1 MKKLLYFASS
11 YRCGLT
17 ALCVEHA
24 CAISPGLA
32 GLTCLS
38 DGHEQYPGLV
48 AMLRERGIAHE
59 VIAGLD
65 EHSRLPHLVAQVRTR
80 IQRLRPDVIQVQTNW
95 QLLLTA
101 LALRRSGVAC
111 KTVYWVHGF
120 RHNYPLRSVV
130 ARVLIGGLLA
140 TAADRVIV
148 SSSYTRR
155 NFAFLGPKLW
165 FSLLG
170 VDHNYF
176 QPYRP
181 MAALPGPKRL
191 IFAGQF
197 RSGKNQEWLLRSL
210 AQYCRQSGD
219 RNVRLTLPGTGD
231 LLGQCQALARELG
244 IEDLTEF
251 PGRLNR
257 QEMLDAYGHTHCA
270 LVPTNQETFGLSI
283 AEPLVL
289 GKIVL
294 SRRVGCAEDFIK
306 HGENGFIFDTQSE
319 LTALLLK
326 ILPDLPAWEHIG
338 QRAFEQRDEFSW
350 KTIAP
355 NYAHMLAQLCDGP
368 TAVETQGGE
377 RDVATT
383 APPRASAE
391 APSAPEQAGAPE
403 RESLGGL
410 KRILFFGSS
419 HRLGLTSQCVQHATA
434 MADCGADFV
443 CLRGLRE
450 QHAGLAAILDQRRI
464 RHVVIPGVEFHD
476 HPLFLIGQIRAQI
489 MEFRPEVIHIQTNW
503 QLLLTTAALR
513 GSGVRCKTVYWM
525 HGFRHN
531 YPVRSVVAKVLI
543 GGLLATTADRVIVSS
558 SYNRR
563 HFAFLGKKL
572 WFSMIG
578 VDEHFFQPYQP
589 LDALPGPKRLIFAG
603 EFRRGKNQDWLIRS
617 LYEYCQKSGDRD
629 VRLVLA
635 GGGPLLPR
643 CRGLARRLDVADL
656 VEFPERLNRQQM
668 LEEYQRAHCALVP
681 TNRETFG
688 SCIAEPLVLGKIVI
702 SRRVGC
708 AEDVIVDGQN
718 GFTFD
723 TQPQLTAV
731 LLKVLPDLRGWEHVG
746 RQAFAQRDIFRWKTI
761 TPAYFR
767 MLQEP

>member
-1 MKKLLYFASS
+1 MMKVLYFASS

-24 CAISPGLA
+24 IAISGELS

-38 DGHEQYPGLV
+38 DGHEQYPGL
-48 AMLRERGIAHE
+48 AATLRRQGIAHE
-59 VIAGLD
+59 VIPGLD
-65 EHSRLPHLVAQVRTR
+65 EHAHLPYLVGQVRAQIR
-80 IQRLRPDVIQVQTNW
+80 RFRPDAIQVQTNW

-111 KTVYWVHGF
+111 KTVYWMHGF
-120 RHNYPLRSVV
+120 RHNYPLRSVL

-181 MAALPGPKRL
+181 IAALPGLKRL

-210 AQYCRQSGD
+210 SQYCRHRGD

-231 LLGQCQALARELG
+231 LLGQCQSLARELG
-244 IEDLTEF
+244 IEELVEF
-251 PGRLNR
+251 PGRLDR
-257 QEMLDAYGHTHCA
+257 REMLEAYQGAHCA

-289 GKIVL
+289 GKIVF

-306 HGENGFIFDTQSE
+306 HGENGFVFDTQPE

-326 ILPDLPAWEHIG
+326 ILPDLQAWEHVG
-338 QRAFEQRDEFSW
+338 QRAFEQRHEFSW
-350 KTIAP
+350 TTIAP
-355 NYAHMLAQLCDGP
+355 SYARMLEQLCDGS
-368 TAVETQGGE
+368 TTVETQPRE
-377 RDVATT
+377 RAAAAV
-383 APPRASAE
+383 
-391 APSAPEQAGAPE
+391 APSASSQAPCASEETGAPA
-403 RESLGGL
+403 RESPGRL
-410 KRILFFGSS
+410 KKILFFASS
-419 HRLGLTSQCVQHATA
+419 HRLGLTSQCVQHASA
-434 MADCGADFV
+434 MAECGADFV
-443 CLRGLRE
+443 CLHGERE
-450 QHAGLAAILDQRRI
+450 QHAGLAAILDQRQI

-476 HPLFLIGQIRAQI
+476 HPLFLIGRIRAQI

-531 YPVRSVVAKVLI
+531 YPVRSIIAKVLI
-543 GGLLATTADRVIVSS
+543 GGLLAATADRAIVSS
-558 SYNRR
+558 SFNRR

-578 VDEHFFQPYQP
+578 VDEHFFQPYRP
-589 LDALPGPKRLIFAG
+589 LETLPGPKRLIFAG

-617 LYEYCQKSGDRD
+617 LCEYCRESADRD

-635 GGGPLLPR
+635 GGGPLLER
-643 CRGLARRLDVADL
+643 CRELARRLGVADL

-723 TQPQLTAV
+723 TQPELTAV
-731 LLKVLPDLRGWEHVG
+731 LLRVLPDLPGWEHVG
-746 RQAFAQRDIFRWKTI
+746 RRAFEQRDIFRWKTI